1 MAKGKKVLVIGGCGY
16 IGSHMVK
23 CLLESKYEVVVLD
36 DLSTG
41 FSDSLLGGDL
51 VIGDYGDR
59 LLLNELFAQ
68 HRFDG
73 VLHFAGLI
81 QVGESVL
88 DPAKYYQSNV
98 VKTLILLEAIKDH
111 LIPYLVFSSTAA
123 VFGSPLFTPIDET
136 HPCNPINPYGLSK
149 YIVEKILADFDRA
162 YGLRYVVLRY
172 FNAAGADPDGRIG
185 ERHTPETHLIPLVL
199 KAALGKSP
207 LTIFGCD
214 YETLDGTCIRDY
226 VHVDDL
232 AKAHLLALEYLYAD
246 GKSDSFNLGNGAG
259 FSIKQIINTVEIVT
273 KTKVNFQY
281 HERREGDPAVLI
293 ADATKAKNILGWSLM
308 YENIDTIIKHA
319 WNWERK

>member
-1 MAKGKKVLVIGGCGY
+1 MAKDKKVLVIGGCGY

-51 VIGDYGDR
+51 VIGDYGNR
-59 LLLNELFAQ
+59 LLLNELFAR
-68 HRFDG
+68 HSFDG

-88 DPAKYYQSNV
+88 DPARYYQSNV

-111 LIPYLVFSSTAA
+111 LIPYLIFSSTAA

-136 HPCNPINPYGLSK
+136 HPCNPINPYGMSK
-149 YIVEKILADFDRA
+149 YIVEKMLADFDRA

-172 FNAAGADPDGRIG
+172 FNAAGADPNGRIG